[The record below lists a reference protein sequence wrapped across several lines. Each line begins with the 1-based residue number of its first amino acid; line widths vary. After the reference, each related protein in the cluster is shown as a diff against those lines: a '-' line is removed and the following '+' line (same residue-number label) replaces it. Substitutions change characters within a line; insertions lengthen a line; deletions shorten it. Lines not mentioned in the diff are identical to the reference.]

1 MQIINDNLLDK
12 ERKEKLKELIEEII
26 QIKDIE
32 ECIQDIKGIKIIEE
46 NILHKDISASIKD
59 GYIIIPIN
67 KIGNITEN
75 SEEINLIK
83 SNIIH
88 EIYHMKLKRI
98 LPKIHKKHKEAY
110 NNEDFITSFT
120 IVIYIEYLTHLE
132 SSKYETEKMID
143 QYLKSI
149 NDYNWDFS
157 DDTSKIYLVKHAGY
171 IIARAEDERVK
182 NKNYILNLKNEILRK
197 EIKKIQDI
205 LDNIKIED
213 NYNQLLPIENIVRKY
228 ITNE

>member
-1 MQIINDNLLDK
+1 MQIINDNLLD
-12 ERKEKLKELIEEII
+12 EGRKEKLKELIEEII

-32 ECIQDIKGIKIIEE
+32 EFIQDIKGIKIIKE

-59 GYIIIPIN
+59 EYIIIPIN
-67 KIGNITEN
+67 KIGNIIEN
-75 SEEINLIK
+75 FEEISLLK

-88 EIYHMKLKRI
+88 EIYHMKLQKI

-110 NNEDFITSFT
+110 DNEDFITSFT

-132 SSKYETEKMID
+132 SAKYETEKMID
-143 QYLKSI
+143 QYLESI

-157 DDTSKIYLVKHAGY
+157 DDISKIYLVKHAGY

-182 NKNYILNLKNEILRK
+182 NKNYIANLKNERLRV
-197 EIKKIQDI
+197 EIENIQYI
-205 LDNIKIED
+205 LDNIKIKD
-213 NYNQLLPIENIVRKY
+213 DYNQLLSIENIVRKY

>member
-67 KIGNITEN
+67 KIGNI
-75 SEEINLIK
+75 
-83 SNIIH
+83 
-88 EIYHMKLKRI
+88 
-98 LPKIHKKHKEAY
+98 
-110 NNEDFITSFT
+110 
-120 IVIYIEYLTHLE
+120 IEYLTHLE

-182 NKNYILNLKNEILRK
+182 NKNYILNLKNEILRE
-197 EIKKIQDI
+197 EIKNIQDI

-213 NYNQLLPIENIVRKY
+213 NYKQLLPIENIVRKY

>member
-1 MQIINDNLLDK
+1 M
-12 ERKEKLKELIEEII
+12 
-26 QIKDIE
+26 
-32 ECIQDIKGIKIIEE
+32 
-46 NILHKDISASIKD
+46 
-59 GYIIIPIN
+59 
-67 KIGNITEN
+67 
-75 SEEINLIK
+75 IK

>member
-1 MQIINDNLLDK
+1 MKIINDNLLDK
-12 ERKEKLKELIEEII
+12 EREEKLKELIEEIA

-46 NILHKDISASIKD
+46 NILHKDISASLKEE
-59 GYIIIPIN
+59 YIIIPIN
-67 KIGNITEN
+67 KIGNIIEN
-75 SEEINLIK
+75 FEEISLIK

-98 LPKIHKKHKEAY
+98 LPEIHKKHKEAY
-110 NNEDFITSFT
+110 ESEDFITSFT
-120 IVIYIEYLTHLE
+120 IIIYIEYLTHLE

-149 NDYNWDFS
+149 NNYNWDFS
-157 DDTSKIYLVKHAGY
+157 DDISKIYLVKHAGY
-171 IIARAEDERVK
+171 IIARAKDERVK
-182 NKNYILNLKNEILRK
+182 DKSYISNLKNTRVRE

-213 NYNQLLPIENIVRKY
+213 DYNQLLHIENIVRKY

>member
-12 ERKEKLKELIEEII
+12 EREEKLKELIEEIA

-46 NILHKDISASIKD
+46 NILHKDISASIKEE
-59 GYIIIPIN
+59 YIIIPIN
-67 KIGNITEN
+67 KIGNIIEN
-75 SEEINLIK
+75 FEEISLIK

-110 NNEDFITSFT
+110 ESEDFITSFT
-120 IVIYIEYLTHLE
+120 IIIYIEYLTHLE

-149 NDYNWDFS
+149 NNYNWDFS
-157 DDTSKIYLVKHAGY
+157 DDISKIYLVKHAGY
-171 IIARAEDERVK
+171 IIARAKDERAK
-182 NKNYILNLKNEILRK
+182 DKSYISNLKNPRVRE

-213 NYNQLLPIENIVRKY
+213 DYNQLLPIEDIVRKY

>member
-1 MQIINDNLLDK
+1 
-12 ERKEKLKELIEEII
+12 
-26 QIKDIE
+26 
-32 ECIQDIKGIKIIEE
+32 
-46 NILHKDISASIKD
+46 
-59 GYIIIPIN
+59 
-67 KIGNITEN
+67 
-75 SEEINLIK
+75 
-83 SNIIH
+83 
-88 EIYHMKLKRI
+88 
-98 LPKIHKKHKEAY
+98 
-110 NNEDFITSFT
+110 
-120 IVIYIEYLTHLE
+120 
-132 SSKYETEKMID
+132 MID

-205 LDNIKIED
+205 LDNTKIED

-228 ITNE
+228 ITNK